1 MQNLVCMECV
11 CMCAFTHA
19 CVCVYTFLYAH
30 GGQREGLLMNLELGC
45 CSANPS
51 MFPLHASQCWGHGYA
66 HGHTWLFTGAPGTWP
81 PGLMLVQYMS
91 LLQSHLLGPEEV
103 NFSDK
108 VMQSLFSDV
117 KYCSFVLCMSFSK
130 GFLSMFCF
138 QPQRSGPTF

>member
-1 MQNLVCMECV
+1 MHGVCVYVCIHTCV
-11 CMCAFTHA
+11 CMCLHIPVCTWRPERRPFTGPGA
-19 CVCVYTFLYAH
+19 
-30 GGQREGLLMNLELGC
+30 RLLSSE
-45 CSANPS
+45 PQHV
-51 MFPLHASQCWGHGYA
+51 PLHASRCWAHRCA
-66 HGHTWLFTGAPGTWP
+66 HGHTRLFTGAPGTWP

-130 GFLSMFCF
+130 GFLSMFRF